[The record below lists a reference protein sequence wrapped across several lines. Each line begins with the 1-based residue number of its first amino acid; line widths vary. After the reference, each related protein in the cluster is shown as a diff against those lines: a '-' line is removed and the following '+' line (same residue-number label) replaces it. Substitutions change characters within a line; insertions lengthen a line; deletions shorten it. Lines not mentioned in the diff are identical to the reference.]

1 MLNPEQKL
9 NSKIGDKDLETRA
22 TRDGFGDGLLELG
35 ENNENVVA
43 LTADLAES
51 TRVNKFA
58 EKYPDRFIE
67 CGVAEQNMIG
77 VAAGLALAGKIPFAA
92 SYATFSPGRSWDQI
106 RVAVCYSQANV
117 KIVGAHTGV
126 SVGPD
131 GATHQAL
138 EDLAITRVLPN
149 LTVVQPADAEE
160 ARKATIAVAQL
171 LGPAYLRLTREATPE
186 ITTKDSP
193 FKIGKANVLREG
205 DDATIIACGPLVY
218 NALLAA
224 IHLAKEEINVMVI
237 NSHTIKPLDEATVI
251 AAAKKTGAVVTVE
264 EHQIAGGLGSAVA
277 ECLAKFY
284 PVPMEFIGMPDS
296 FGESGPPTELIK
308 KFGMDEVAIIKAIK
322 QVIKRK
328 GYAKS

>member
-308 KFGMDEVAIIKAIK
+308 KFGMDEIAIIKAIK